1 LTIFKNFYCGNFG
14 FIVRSVMIDLLVE
27 KLQLINGQTSPDGLF
42 YQPYTFHMSVIAR
55 RGFQFLDQINDFP
68 YVMCIGGRTDWRHSK
83 GGVIY
88 KTIPVHIRSFVF
100 NEEGATIDQ
109 MEDLAEDIE
118 QIVNSLRILDRD
130 KNIVDA
136 RVDTISTDEGLM
148 APYGVLDMNIRIVT
162 EHYAC

>member
-1 LTIFKNFYCGNFG
+1 
-14 FIVRSVMIDLLVE
+14 MIDLLVE
-27 KLQLINGQTSPDGLF
+27 KLRLIDGQVSPAHLF
-42 YQPYTFHMSVIAR
+42 YAPYTFHTNVFQNVR

-68 YVMCIGGRTDWRHSK
+68 YIMCVGGRTDWKHLP
-83 GGVIY
+83 GGIIY
-88 KTIPVHIRSFVF
+88 KTTPVHIRSFVF

-118 QIVNSLRILDRD
+118 QIVNSLRRLDPDRC
-130 KNIVDA
+130 IVDS

-162 EHYAC
+162 ENLP